1 MKKTRLV
8 LLPGMLNTSAGWQWV
23 VPRLEEVADI
33 RIADFT
39 SQSSIQDMATDALAL
54 IDDGQQAAIAGFS
67 MGGFV
72 AAEMLRQA
80 PERISHVAL
89 IDTSVRTESPRQAE
103 ARNKLVEAA
112 IADFEGQ
119 VVASAGGNLHPDH
132 RGDTRMTD
140 IIRQMSREVG
150 LDAYVRQNRALME
163 RADYRE
169 VLAEVGVPA
178 AVICGTSDEMTPP
191 RLSEELAA
199 LIPGAVLEWIDPA
212 AHMTLLE
219 QPEQVAQALRRLLAR

>member
-8 LLPGMLNTSAGWQWV
+8 LLPGMLNTAAGWQWV
-23 VPRLEEVADI
+23 TPGLQDIADI

-39 SQSSIQDMATDALAL
+39 TQASIQDMASSALAL
-54 IDDGQQAAIAGFS
+54 IEEGQKAAIAGFS

-80 PERISHVAL
+80 PEKISHVAL

-103 ARNKLVEAA
+103 ARTRLVDAA
-112 IADFEGQ
+112 MADYEG
-119 VVASAGGNLHPDH
+119 VVVDSAGANLHPDH
-132 RGDTRMTD
+132 RGETRITD

-150 LDAYVRQNRALME
+150 LDAYVRQNRALIE
-163 RADYRE
+163 RGDYRE
-169 VLAEVGVPA
+169 TLAGINIPA

-191 RLSEELAA
+191 RLSQELADI
-199 LIPGAVLEWIDPA
+199 IPGATLEWVEPA

-219 QPEQVAQALRRLLAR
+219 QPQQVAQALRRLLAR

>member
-8 LLPGMLNTSAGWQWV
+8 LLPGMLNTAAGWQWV
-23 VPRLEEVADI
+23 VPRLEDVADI

-39 SQSSIQDMATDALAL
+39 SQGSIHDMATDALAL
-54 IDDGQQAAIAGFS
+54 IDEGQQAAIAGFS

-80 PERISHVAL
+80 PEKISHVAL

-103 ARNKLVEAA
+103 ARARLVEAA
-112 IADFEGQ
+112 VADFEGQ
-119 VVASAGGNLHPDH
+119 VVESAGANLHPDH
-132 RGDTRMTD
+132 RSDTRITD

-150 LDAYVRQNRALME
+150 PDAYVRQNQALKE
-163 RADYRE
+163 RADYRD
-169 VLAEVGVPA
+169 VLARVGVPA

-191 RLSEELAA
+191 RLSQELADI
-199 LIPGAVLEWIDPA
+199 IPGAVLEWIEPA

>member
-1 MKKTRLV
+1 MKKIRLV
-8 LLPGMLNTSAGWQWV
+8 LLPGMLNTAAGWQWV
-23 VPRLEEVADI
+23 APRLEDIADI

-39 SQSSIQDMATDALAL
+39 SQASIQAMATDALAL
-54 IDDGQQAAIAGFS
+54 IGEGQQAAIAGFS

-80 PERISHVAL
+80 PEKISHVAL
-89 IDTSVRTESPRQAE
+89 IDTSLRTESARQAE
-103 ARNKLVEAA
+103 ARARLVEAA
-112 IADFEGQ
+112 VADFEGQ
-119 VVASAGGNLHPDH
+119 VVGSAGANLHPDH
-132 RGDTRMTD
+132 RGDTRITD

-150 LDAYVRQNRALME
+150 LDAYVRQNQALKE
-163 RADYRE
+163 RADYRD
-169 VLAEVGVPA
+169 VLARVDVPA

-191 RLSEELAA
+191 RLSQELADI
-199 LIPGAVLEWIDPA
+199 IPGAVLEWIEPA